1 MPSTMSGYI
10 QSVLVDEVVYVGGGN
25 TPGCK
30 NDYIV
35 ITYDTHSRR
44 WGTLPPYR
52 TRFFGMTVIRDQ
64 LVLVGGKDKDG
75 KYCKSLGVWRTDS
88 EKWVDF
94 YPDMP
99 TPRSGSSVATYN
111 EWLIV
116 AGGINGELLS
126 IVDVLNIDT
135 KQWYSG
141 PPAPRGFSRMKTAT
155 VGDMCYYMGGYS
167 GGDTNDV
174 YRVSLPALISQ
185 VKSRRIDPQIWET
198 ISPLNVYYS
207 APLSIGGHL
216 LAFGGMLSGSGVTSI
231 QHYQPD
237 TNKWV
242 KVSDM
247 ASPRYNCTCAVT
259 NNGDILIAGGSKE
272 GSDTCTCDIA
282 SVDTSVR
289 AMISA

>member
-1 MPSTMSGYI
+1 MPFAMSGYI
-10 QSVLVDEVVYVGGGN
+10 QSVLVDEVVYVGGGD
-25 TPGCK
+25 TPGRK

-35 ITYDTHSRR
+35 MTYDTHSGR

-52 TRFFGMTVIRDQ
+52 TRVFGMTVIRDQ
-64 LVLVGGKDKDG
+64 LVLVGGVDKAG
-75 KYCKSLGVWRTDS
+75 NYCKSLGVWRTDR
-88 EKWVDF
+88 EKWVDL

-99 TPRSGSSVATYN
+99 TPRSLSSVVTHN

-116 AGGINGELLS
+116 AGGYNGGHLS
-126 IVDVLNIDT
+126 SVDVLNIDT

-141 PPAPRGFSRMKTAT
+141 PPAPTGFTDKKTAT
-155 VGDMCYYMGGYS
+155 VGDMCFYMGGYDD
-167 GGDTNDV
+167 GYGTNDV

-207 APLSIGGHL
+207 VPLSIGGHL
-216 LAFGGMLSGSGVTSI
+216 LAFGGRLSIGSGVTSI

-242 KVSDM
+242 KVGDM
-247 ASPRYNCTCAVT
+247 PSPRSNCTCAVT
-259 NNGDILIAGGSKE
+259 NNGDILIAGGRKD
-272 GSDTCTCDIA
+272 GSYTCTCDIG
-282 SVDTSVR
+282 S
-289 AMISA
+289 IL